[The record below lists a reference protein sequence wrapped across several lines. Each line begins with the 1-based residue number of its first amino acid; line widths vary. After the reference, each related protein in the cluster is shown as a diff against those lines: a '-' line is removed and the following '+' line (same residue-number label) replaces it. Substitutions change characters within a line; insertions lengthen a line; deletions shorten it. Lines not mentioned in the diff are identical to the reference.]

1 MQSSVV
7 GLHFTFLVSYNL
19 GQNLLGILYFLTHR
33 TPIPRIWYRY
43 GPLSS
48 PHPDQGCSVG
58 MRNDLVFLAAVFISS
73 HNAPSPTKGCSYSN
87 LVPLWR
93 GAYVTRQKRLCG
105 TLEVIQLDFNIIF
118 MEGGAVV
125 FVVIVFKNVFLIQD
139 CNTGL

>member
-19 GQNLLGILYFLTHR
+19 GQNLLRILFFLTHR

-48 PHPDQGCSVG
+48 AHPNHSCSVG

-87 LVPLWR
+87 HFGEGSTLGRGVSDETKTAVRETRNDPAGLRHHLLWR
-93 GAYVTRQKRLCG
+93 DGEYFSLSVFSR
-105 TLEVIQLDFNIIF
+105 TLS
-118 MEGGAVV
+118 
-125 FVVIVFKNVFLIQD
+125 
-139 CNTGL
+139 